1 MLVGPLRALS
11 LLACLLVLASWAAF
25 AVDETRTGSQTTQAA
40 IEGGAAPDASREE
53 HGPLRRRLDEVA
65 RRLESP
71 WDGLSEAAASR
82 WVRET
87 VPMLVAL
94 LVYGVLAG
102 YLLRLVSLR
111 R

>member
-11 LLACLLVLASWAAF
+11 LLACLLALASWAAF
-25 AVDETRTGSQTTQAA
+25 AVDETRTGSETTQAE
-40 IEGGAAPDASREE
+40 IEGSTAPAAADE
-53 HGPLRRRLDEVA
+53 HHGVVRRRLDEVA
-65 RRLESP
+65 RKLESP
-71 WDGLSEAAASR
+71 WNGLSDAAESL

-87 VPMLVAL
+87 VPMLLAL